1 MMKEK
6 KTITP
11 AEVLKRCAW
20 CNQYI
25 PEDEEIFSLGSKTH
39 PGVDLSDQEGGVIL
53 LEVGGKFV
61 PALVPTSDSPAKE
74 AGNDVLFVLC
84 SQKCGRALQEALG
97 KALGKR
103 SPSGR
108 RREGDPDDES

>member
-1 MMKEK
+1 MKEK

-39 PGVDLSDQEGGVIL
+39 PGIDLSDQEGGVIL
-53 LEVGGKFV
+53 LEVGEKLV
-61 PALVPTSDSPAKE
+61 PALVPTADSPAKE

-84 SQKCGRALQEALG
+84 SRRCGSALREALG
-97 KALGKR
+97 EQLGGR
-103 SPSGR
+103 SAK
-108 RREGDPDDES
+108 GDVHDGA